1 MSMICIPGRTFRQK
15 NERRPCVFH
24 FSFLFF
30 SFKYMYNI
38 EGKVR
43 RFISL
48 LGRNWRDRKDRRTA
62 GRTETHRRAPHCLHQ
77 QQPRDRDTRTEGNE
91 GSLREMRRTGT
102 NETYTHAHQW
112 TRREKCPKKN
122 IWIKKNTR
130 NLNLQGK
137 KIEIFVEK
145 IRHTFNQL
153 KHFSHLMRKRFFQK

>member
-1 MSMICIPGRTFRQK
+1 MSMYPRQNFVTHK
-15 NERRPCVFH
+15 KKIERRPCVFH
-24 FSFLFF
+24 FSFFVFF

-38 EGKVR
+38 EEGGKVR

-48 LGRNWRDRKDRRTA
+48 FGKKLAGSEGSASGWEDRD
-62 GRTETHRRAPHCLHQ
+62 THRRAPHCLHQ

-122 IWIKKNTR
+122 IWI
-130 NLNLQGK
+130 
-137 KIEIFVEK
+137 
-145 IRHTFNQL
+145 
-153 KHFSHLMRKRFFQK
+153 